1 MSIKLVMSSNHL
13 ILCPLLL
20 PSIFPSIRIFSK
32 NQFFSSGGQSIEAS
46 ASVSV
51 LPMNIKDQFPLGLTS
66 VITYSRYCTILSML
80 WVKFTFILTMS
91 VLFRPLFR
99 LPRWLSSKRIH
110 LQGRRHRRYRFDP
123 WVRKI
128 PWRRQ
133 WQPTPAFLPGE
144 SHGQRLQSWSCKES
158 DTNEASEHRQIIQTY
173 LSNSL
178 SMTCIGNNFK
188 NKHLQS
194 KLGKLLNS

>member
-1 MSIKLVMSSNHL
+1 MEYYIKEPAYQCRGH
-13 ILCPLLL
+13 
-20 PSIFPSIRIFSK
+20 
-32 NQFFSSGGQSIEAS
+32 E
-46 ASVSV
+46 
-51 LPMNIKDQFPLGLTS
+51 
-66 VITYSRYCTILSML
+66 
-80 WVKFTFILTMS
+80 
-91 VLFRPLFR
+91 
-99 LPRWLSSKRIH
+99 
-110 LQGRRHRRYRFDP
+110 RHRFDP

>member
-20 PSIFPSIRIFSK
+20 PSTFPTIRIFSK
-32 NQFFSSGGQSIEAS
+32 SQFFSSGGQSTEAS

-66 VITYSRYCTILSML
+66 VITYSRYCTILLTL

-110 LQGRRHRRYRFDP
+110 LQGRRHRRCRFDP
-123 WVRKI
+123 WVGKI
-128 PWRRQ
+128 PWRRKQ
-133 WQPTPAFLPGE
+133 QPTPVFLPDK
-144 SHGQRLQSWSCKES
+144 SHGEGSLWATVQES
-158 DTNEASEHRQIIQTY
+158 DMSEWLNNKDTY
-173 LSNSL
+173 
-178 SMTCIGNNFK
+178 TI
-188 NKHLQS
+188 
-194 KLGKLLNS
+194 